1 MIPKISL
8 ESQIT
13 KSSTSNCINN
23 QITINASGSS
33 PQASPQQDA
42 VTMRDAAP
50 QMVYPTINSYADIP
64 NTPVEVPGIEIQGLL
79 KENIML
85 KCDNLAYQIVFSM
98 MKENPLY
105 INSLIIVDDIKL
117 IALLKLMCEADE
129 VTLDLSDDLG
139 CCTFEKYR
147 IVNTIYIKKDNKI
160 LNLKYDFPYV
170 TKQLKEFGI
179 NTKFVF

>member
-23 QITINASGSS
+23 QITINASG
-33 PQASPQQDA
+33 PNTHDA
-42 VTMRDAAP
+42 VMSRDIP
-50 QMVYPTINSYADIP
+50 QMAYPTINSYADIP

-105 INSLIIVDDIKL
+105 INSLIIVDDVKL

-129 VTLDLSDDLG
+129 VTLDLDDNIG

-147 IVNTIYIKKDNKI
+147 IVNSIYIKKDNKI
-160 LNLKYDFPYV
+160 LNLKYDFPFV